1 MKTHLLCCV
10 LLFTLKAHAEERVRV
25 HVPSE
30 AERQV
35 QDLLERL
42 STAVKAEDHKS
53 YSACFTKNAR
63 AKYCEQAAFDF
74 VAHDMDMEVGKWV
87 LTDNSDDA
95 ASFVVKYEMNRDGVA
110 TEYVSKV
117 RAVRD
122 GSTFVIDREEIQKS
136 RQVRGGGMVV
146 PAAAAGGECPDGKC
160 PLPKQPQRQ
169 QRVIPALF
177 NDANGNP
184 DPNGIMWLDPNK
196 LLGEECAPCNRRAK

>member
-1 MKTHLLCCV
+1 MKTHLFCC
-10 LLFTLKAHAEERVRV
+10 LLLLTLDATAEERVRV
-25 HVPSE
+25 VVPSE

-35 QDLLERL
+35 QDLLDRL

-122 GSTFVIDREEIQKS
+122 GSTFVIDREEIQTS
-136 RQVRGGGMVV
+136 RQVRGGGVV
-146 PAAAAGGECPDGKC
+146 VAAAAAGGECPDGKC